1 MLRNISI
8 KARILFLLVL
18 LVISTLLASG
28 AFVLGL
34 NDLADTGKNRA
45 MSAMRK
51 GYERTLKFGVQS
63 MATKVG
69 DAVAL
74 AKDSGEPLGTIVRR
88 ELDKVRFGTNGYY
101 FAYTL
106 QGINIA
112 LPTKPELQGKNLMD
126 AKDAKGNYFIRELT
140 KKAEG
145 GGGFVT
151 YWFPKPGERED
162 SPKLAY
168 VQMIPGTKLWL
179 GTGVYIDAIDA
190 KGAAIAER
198 FQDFTHTLIGWI
210 ALGIVL
216 MLSLI
221 VIPLAWLIARSIT
234 KPLME
239 CVRFS
244 ETVAE
249 GDLRQTLNDT
259 HRDELAQLSQAMDH
273 MLGQL
278 RDVVFNVQSGSDNV
292 ASGSTELSSASDS
305 LSQGASEQAATVEEV
320 ASSMEQMTAN
330 ISQNAT
336 NARETEKIALQAAD
350 DAERGGQ
357 EVKGT
362 VDSMKQIAEKITIIE
377 DIARE
382 TNLLALNA
390 AIEAARAGEHGKGFA
405 VVAAEVRKLAE
416 NSAKAAG
423 EISGLSGS
431 SVRVAEQAGQ
441 MLDKMV
447 PDIKRTAELI
457 QEITA
462 ASNEQNA
469 GAEEINKALQE
480 LDQAVQHNASASE
493 QVAATS
499 ETLSAQAVDLQQTV
513 SFFNVSALD
522 TVKQT
527 GNGTPSCGIPAL
539 ENRHRP

>member
-1 MLRNISI
+1 MLRTISI
-8 KARILFLLVL
+8 KARILFLIFL

-28 AFVLGL
+28 AFVIGL
-34 NDLADTGKNRA
+34 NGLADMGKTET
-45 MSAMRK
+45 MSAMRE

-69 DAVAL
+69 DAIAL
-74 AKDSGEPLGTIVRR
+74 GRDGSEAVETIIRR

-106 QGINIA
+106 QGVNIA
-112 LPTKPELQGKNLMD
+112 LPTKPELQGKNIMD
-126 AKDAKGNYFIRELT
+126 AKDAKGNYFIRELAKT
-140 KKAEG
+140 AEQ

-151 YWFPKPGERED
+151 YWFPKPGEKED

-168 VQMIPGTKLWL
+168 VQMIPGTKLWI

-190 KGAAIAER
+190 KGTAIETHFR
-198 FQDFTHTLIGWI
+198 EFTKSLIGWI

-216 MLSLI
+216 MLALI
-221 VIPLAWLIARSIT
+221 VIPLAWLIAQSIT
-234 KPLME
+234 KPLMK
-239 CVRFS
+239 CVHFS
-244 ETVAE
+244 ETVAR

-259 HRDELAQLSQAMDH
+259 HRDELAKLSRAMDH
-273 MLGQL
+273 MLEQL
-278 RDVVFNVQSGSDNV
+278 RNVVFNVQSGSDNV
-292 ASGSTELSSASDS
+292 ATGSTELSSASDS

-336 NARETEKIALQAAD
+336 NARETEKIALQAAG
-350 DAERGGQ
+350 DAEQGGR

-362 VDSMKQIAEKITIIE
+362 VESMKQIAEKITIVE

-423 EISGLSGS
+423 EISELSGS

-447 PDIKRTAELI
+447 PDIKRTAELV
-457 QEITA
+457 QEIAA

-499 ETLSAQAVDLQQTV
+499 ETLSAQAVDLQEIV
-513 SFFNVSALD
+513 GFFKVSALE
-522 TVKQT
+522 TGKQT
-527 GNGTPSCGIPAL
+527 RDTNMTSSYKIPAL
-539 ENRHRP
+539 ES